1 MANKIYGSN
10 NEPLKVQVITDVHYY
25 SRKLGVEGKAY
36 DKMESKSQM
45 VIKDSPYVIKR
56 GFDMLSE
63 DKSTDIVLLSGDT
76 THDGEIDSHT
86 EFIEMLRELK
96 SRGKRVYVITATH
109 DYQDNGIAYACR
121 GDERVE
127 VPAVGERH
135 DLWDM
140 YYEFGPNEAIS
151 THPDSMSYVVQLA
164 PGYRLFALNDDTN
177 YKPEGERGSG
187 FSDDCMNWI
196 MEQLEDAKKNDQ
208 FVIAMTHHPMISP
221 SPFYNII
228 GGGNMQR
235 NYETTR
241 ETFADAG
248 LSCMI
253 TGHTHVHDIS
263 VVTTKK
269 GNKFY
274 DVACGAFIGCPP
286 AMRNI
291 TFDPKNAKIDVDTVY
306 IDDVKEI
313 DTKGKSFP
321 DYMMNFFF
329 GMIKEVLWAM
339 GNDIDRL
346 AEMTPAFSVPGE
358 KIKKFAWI
366 IKPIGKW
373 LNKLTFKKIWRLCK
387 KESGLKKA
395 DIADIA
401 DNKVVDFI
409 LELVQ
414 NLYCGDSP
422 YTPDTKEYKL
432 ICGILNI
439 IDSFLNTIHLSI
451 GKFLKG
457 ATSVRGLVEPLLWNP
472 GYCDAEATLPLYP
485 IYDDENPA
493 PKEIFDEKE
502 FKDPVKKS
510 KKGPLVL
517 LILILLVVLILAVAV
532 GLIALVVWAVIAII
546 HAISGTAMLGLLFS

>member
-1 MANKIYGSN
+1 MGFID
-10 NEPLKVQVITDVHYY
+10 EI
-25 SRKLGVEGKAY
+25 KARA
-36 DKMESKSQM
+36 KACK
-45 VIKDSPYVIKR
+45 K
-56 GFDMLSE
+56 
-63 DKSTDIVLLSGDT
+63 TIVLP
-76 THDGEIDSHT
+76 ET
-86 EFIEMLRELK
+86 E
-96 SRGKRVYVITATH
+96 
-109 DYQDNGIAYACR
+109 
-121 GDERVE
+121 DERTYKAAETVLKEGLADLVLVGSKEEIEKNKGTYDISGATIVDPATDARTEGYIAKLVE
-127 VPAVGERH
+127 LRQKKGMTPEQAKELLLSNYLYYGVMMVKMGDADGMVSGACHSTADTLRPCLQILKTKPGTKLVSAFFLMVVPNC
-135 DLWDM
+135 DM
-140 YYEFGPNEAIS
+140 GANGTFI
-151 THPDSMSYVVQLA
+151 
-164 PGYRLFALNDDTN
+164 
-177 YKPEGERGSG
+177 
-187 FSDDCMNWI
+187 
-196 MEQLEDAKKNDQ
+196 
-208 FVIAMTHHPMISP
+208 
-221 SPFYNII
+221 
-228 GGGNMQR
+228 
-235 NYETTR
+235 
-241 ETFADAG
+241 FADAG

-291 TFDPKNAKIDVDTVY
+291 TFDPKNAKIDVDTAY
-306 IDDVKEI
+306 IDEVKEI

-358 KIKKFAWI
+358 TVKKFAWI
-366 IKPIGKW
+366 IKPVGKF
-373 LNKLTFKKIWRLCK
+373 LNRLTFKKIWRLCK

>member
-56 GFDMLSE
+56 GFDMLCE

-177 YKPEGERGSG
+177 YKPEGESGSG

-306 IDDVKEI
+306 IDNVKEI

-329 GMIKEVLWAM
+329 GMIKEVLW
-339 GNDIDRL
+339 
-346 AEMTPAFSVPGE
+346 TPAFSVPGE
-358 KIKKFAWI
+358 TVKKFAWI
-366 IKPIGKW
+366 IKPVGKF
-373 LNKLTFKKIWRLCK
+373 LNHLTFKKIWRLCK
-387 KESGLKKA
+387 KESGLKKS

-401 DNKVVDFI
+401 DNKVIDFI
-409 LELVQ
+409 LELIQ

-422 YTPDTKEYKL
+422 YGPETREYKL
-432 ICGILNI
+432 TCGLLNI

-457 ATSVRGLVEPLLWNP
+457 ATSVRGLVEPLLWNS

-502 FKDPVKKS
+502 FKDTVKKS

-532 GLIALVVWAVIAII
+532 GLVALVVWAVIAII

>member
-1 MANKIYGSN
+1 
-10 NEPLKVQVITDVHYY
+10 
-25 SRKLGVEGKAY
+25 
-36 DKMESKSQM
+36 
-45 VIKDSPYVIKR
+45 
-56 GFDMLSE
+56 
-63 DKSTDIVLLSGDT
+63 
-76 THDGEIDSHT
+76 
-86 EFIEMLRELK
+86 
-96 SRGKRVYVITATH
+96 
-109 DYQDNGIAYACR
+109 
-121 GDERVE
+121 
-127 VPAVGERH
+127 
-135 DLWDM
+135 
-140 YYEFGPNEAIS
+140 
-151 THPDSMSYVVQLA
+151 
-164 PGYRLFALNDDTN
+164 
-177 YKPEGERGSG
+177 
-187 FSDDCMNWI
+187 
-196 MEQLEDAKKNDQ
+196 
-208 FVIAMTHHPMISP
+208 
-221 SPFYNII
+221 
-228 GGGNMQR
+228 MQ
-235 NYETTR
+235 
-241 ETFADAG
+241 
-248 LSCMI
+248 
-253 TGHTHVHDIS
+253 
-263 VVTTKK
+263 
-269 GNKFY
+269 
-274 DVACGAFIGCPP
+274 
-286 AMRNI
+286 
-291 TFDPKNAKIDVDTVY
+291 
-306 IDDVKEI
+306 
-313 DTKGKSFP
+313 
-321 DYMMNFFF
+321 
-329 GMIKEVLWAM
+329 
-339 GNDIDRL
+339 
-346 AEMTPAFSVPGE
+346 
-358 KIKKFAWI
+358 
-366 IKPIGKW
+366 
-373 LNKLTFKKIWRLCK
+373 

>member
-56 GFDMLSE
+56 GFDMLCE

-164 PGYRLFALNDDTN
+164 PGYRLFALNDDSN
-177 YKPEGERGSG
+177 LSGKSGSG

-241 ETFADAG
+241 EIFADTG

-358 KIKKFAWI
+358 TVKKFAWI
-366 IKPIGKW
+366 IKPVGKF
-373 LNKLTFKKIWRLCK
+373 LNHLTFKKIWRLCK
-387 KESGLKKA
+387 KESGLKKS

-401 DNKVVDFI
+401 DNKVIDFI
-409 LELVQ
+409 LELIQ

-422 YTPDTKEYKL
+422 YGPETREYKL
-432 ICGILNI
+432 TCGLLNI

-457 ATSVRGLVEPLLWNP
+457 ATSVRGLVEPLLWNS

-502 FKDPVKKS
+502 FKDTVKKS

-532 GLIALVVWAVIAII
+532 GLVALVVWAVIAII

>member
-1 MANKIYGSN
+1 MENRIYGSN
-10 NEPLKVQVITDVHYY
+10 NEPLKIQFITDVHYY
-25 SRKLGVEGKAY
+25 SSKLGTEGKAY

-45 VIKDSPYVIKR
+45 VIKDSPLVIKR
-56 GFDMLSE
+56 GFDMLCE
-63 DKSTDIVLLSGDT
+63 DDSTDIVVISGDT
-76 THDGEIDSHT
+76 THEGEIESHT
-86 EFIEMLRELK
+86 EFIEMLHDLK
-96 SRGKRVYVITATH
+96 KRGKRVYVITATH
-109 DYQDNGIAYACR
+109 DFQDDGIAHAYD
-121 GDERVE
+121 GDNRIE
-127 VPAVGERH
+127 VPAVKDRH

-140 YYEFGPNEAIS
+140 YYDFGPSEAIA
-151 THPDSMSYVVQLA
+151 THKESMCYVVQLA

-187 FSDDCMNWI
+187 FSDDCMKWI
-196 MEQLEDAKKNDQ
+196 LEQLKDAHDNDQ
-208 FVIAMTHHPMISP
+208 YVIAMTHHPMISP

-241 ETFADAG
+241 EIFADAG
-248 LSCMI
+248 LSCML

-263 VVTTKK
+263 VVTSKK

-286 AMRNI
+286 AIRNV
-291 TFDPKNAKIDVDTVY
+291 TFDPRGAKIDVETVY
-306 IDDVKEI
+306 VDNVDGL

-321 DYMMNFFF
+321 DYMKDFFF
-329 GMIKEVLWAM
+329 GMIAEVIWAM

-358 KIKKFAWI
+358 TVKKYAWI
-366 IKPIGKW
+366 INPVGKF

-387 KESGLKKA
+387 KECGLKKS

-401 DNKVVDFI
+401 DNKVTDFI

-414 NLYCGDSP
+414 NLYCGDSA
-422 YTPDTKEYKL
+422 YGPDTREYKL
-432 ICGILNI
+432 TCGFLNI
-439 IDSFLNTIHLSI
+439 IDAFLDTIHFSI
-451 GKFLKG
+451 GKVLKG
-457 ATSVRGLVEPLLWNP
+457 ATSVRSLIEPLLWNS
-472 GYCDAEATLPLYP
+472 GYCDAKATLPLYP

-493 PKEIFDEKE
+493 PASAFEEKQ
-502 FKDPVKKS
+502 FTDTVKKS

-517 LILILLVVLILAVAV
+517 LLLILIVLLLLALVV
-532 GLIALVVWAVIAII
+532 GLVALVVWAVVAII
-546 HAISGTAMLGLLFS
+546 HACTGTAFLALLF